1 MKTLGV
7 IALVL
12 GLAFLAAGMVSFA
25 LNCGE
30 PGSDE
35 KARGQAGETG
45 RDPVTMDNEPAKA
58 AVEPPGATGGTDS
71 GPAAAT
77 HTAGN

>member
-12 GLAFLAAGMVSFA
+12 GLAFLVAGMVSFA
-25 LNCGE
+25 LNRRE

-35 KARGQAGETG
+35 KSQGKAGETG
-45 RDPVTMDNEPAKA
+45 PDPVTMDNEPAEA
-58 AVEPPGATGGTDS
+58 AIHHSGATGATDS